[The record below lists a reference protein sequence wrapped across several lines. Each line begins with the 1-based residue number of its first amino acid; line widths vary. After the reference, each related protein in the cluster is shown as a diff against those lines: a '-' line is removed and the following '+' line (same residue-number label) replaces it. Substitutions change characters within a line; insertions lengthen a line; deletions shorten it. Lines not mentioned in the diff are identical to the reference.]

1 MAIYRDY
8 DQAALDDQ
16 YNNRKRVPDFQTTL
30 DRWAADSAAVR
41 AAGTGRLDIKYGPS
55 ERECLDIFPAHEGGP
70 VLVFIHGGYWRSLDK
85 DAHSFLASAINAA
98 GIDLVMVGY
107 PLAPQVTMD
116 EIVAAVGRSFAWLW
130 HESVEHGLDRER
142 IFVSGHSAGGH
153 LTASMMSENWP
164 GLDPSLPADLIKGGC
179 AISGLYDLEP
189 IRLSFLNEDV
199 RLDDEMARRQ
209 SPLHRI
215 PDQAAPLILAVGEAE
230 SPEFHRQQDVY
241 AAAWAGAGHDLQT
254 ITAPGQDHFSIL
266 DTLTDPESPLFQAL
280 AGLMGAAGAR

>member
-116 EIVAAVGRSFAWLW
+116 EIVAAVGRSFADFCQRPFRRRPPDG
-130 HESVEHGLDRER
+130 VD
-142 IFVSGHSAGGH
+142 
-153 LTASMMSENWP
+153 
-164 GLDPSLPADLIKGGC
+164 
-179 AISGLYDLEP
+179 
-189 IRLSFLNEDV
+189 DV
-199 RLDDEMARRQ
+199 RELAGVGPVVAGR
-209 SPLHRI
+209 
-215 PDQAAPLILAVGEAE
+215 PDQGRLRDQRALRP
-230 SPEFHRQQDVY
+230 
-241 AAAWAGAGHDLQT
+241 GADQIELPQ
-254 ITAPGQDHFSIL
+254 
-266 DTLTDPESPLFQAL
+266 
-280 AGLMGAAGAR
+280 